1 MSIMPKG
8 SSRVFSFE
16 GVAISASLIGVEN
29 ARRSVTIGSGY
40 RRC

>member
-1 MSIMPKG
+1 MSTMPKG

-16 GVAISASLIGVEN
+16 GAAISDSLTGAEN
-29 ARRSVTIGSGY
+29 GRRSVTIGSGY